1 MINIDD
7 KIYDIVQQD
16 ENVLEF
22 LKANG
27 FENLAKPN
35 MLNMMGKQI
44 SLRTALNSKGINE
57 SLFLENLNA
66 FLQSKDE
73 FNTDKSQIFKGYNP
87 EKDVAI
93 KGVLPCPIRVPL
105 TDTIDAFIKSQKRD
119 FDIFADLEPASNG
132 IDSIVQ
138 DLSSDDSS
146 KYPDIITTAG
156 FEFFFGDRVKSL
168 IDRKIYVGEDREIN
182 SEFIEKNAD
191 LKDPKGNYNIMGIV
205 PAVFIV
211 NTKLLDGRKAPT
223 SWEDLLSEDFAG
235 RVSIPFMD
243 LDLFNAI
250 VLTIYSK
257 FGMDGINKL
266 KRSYHQNLHPSQMV
280 KANKNEAIV
289 SVAPYFFTTMI
300 QDDSLVAVWPT
311 DGAIVSPIFMISKS
325 YRDNVSAVNDYL
337 HSKEIGEIFSFNGNF
352 PSTNP
357 MIDNKLKEDQ
367 KYMWVGWDFIYNLL
381 KNLLKCSL
389 YKRRYVYLR
398 CCKINIVD
406 THIFYR

>member
-16 ENVLEF
+16 ENILEF

-27 FENLAKPN
+27 FEKLANPA
-35 MLNMMGKQI
+35 MLNIMGKQI

-57 SLFLENLNA
+57 DLFLENLNA

-73 FNTDKSQIFKGYNP
+73 FNTDKSQIFKGYDAK
-87 EKDVAI
+87 KDVAV

-105 TDTIDAFIKSQKRD
+105 TDTIDDFIKSQKRD

-257 FGMDGINKL
+257 FGMEGIKKL

-367 KYMWVGWDFIYNLL
+367 KYMWVGWDFIYNNDIEKLIKEFTEMFAL
-381 KNLLKCSL
+381 
-389 YKRRYVYLR
+389 
-398 CCKINIVD
+398 
-406 THIFYR
+406 

>member
-1 MINIDD
+1 MYVKIAKIWRQDMINIDD

-87 EKDVAI
+87 EKDVAV

-119 FDIFADLEPASNG
+119 FNIFADLEPASNG

-168 IDRKIYVGEDREIN
+168 IEKKIYVGEDREIN
-182 SEFIEKNAD
+182 IEFVEKNAD
-191 LKDPKGNYNIMGIV
+191 LKDPKGNYNVMGIV

-211 NTKLLDGRKAPT
+211 NTKLLEGRKPPT
-223 SWEDLLSEDFAG
+223 SWEDLLSEEFEG

-257 FGMDGINKL
+257 FGMEGIKKL

-289 SVAPYFFTTMI
+289 SVSPYFFTTMI

-325 YRDNVSAVNDYL
+325 YRENVSAVNDYL

-357 MIDNKLKEDQ
+357 MIDNKLRDNQ
-367 KYMWVGWDFIYNLL
+367 KYMWIGWDFIYNNDIEKLIKEFTEMFTL
-381 KNLLKCSL
+381 
-389 YKRRYVYLR
+389 
-398 CCKINIVD
+398 
-406 THIFYR
+406 

>member
-1 MINIDD
+1 MKIAKIWRQDMINIDD

-27 FENLAKPN
+27 FENLANPN

-119 FDIFADLEPASNG
+119 FNIFADLEPASNG

-168 IDRKIYVGEDREIN
+168 IEKKIYVGEDREIN

-211 NTKLLDGRKAPT
+211 NTKLLEGRKPPT
-223 SWEDLLSEDFAG
+223 SWEDLLSEEFEG

-257 FGMDGINKL
+257 FGMDGIKKL

-289 SVAPYFFTTMI
+289 SVSPYFFTTMI

-325 YRDNVSAVNDYL
+325 YRENVSAVNEYL

-357 MIDNKLKEDQ
+357 MIDNKLRDDQ
-367 KYMWVGWDFIYNLL
+367 KYMWIGWDFIYNNDIEKLIKEFTEMFTL
-381 KNLLKCSL
+381 
-389 YKRRYVYLR
+389 
-398 CCKINIVD
+398 
-406 THIFYR
+406 